1 MLLEARIMRDGKP
14 IYHALAFNDVVVN
27 RSGFSGMAEL
37 RVSVDGHFMYN
48 QRSDGLIVA
57 TPTGSTAYALSS
69 PGPILH
75 PQLQGIVL
83 VPIAPH
89 ALSNR
94 PIVLPDDSKVSIQI
108 IGGRDVNVNFDMQSF
123 TVARTERHDRG
134 APLAPYGADA
144 ASGRLQLLRHAAQE
158 AALERIPVARRRP
171 QALSG
176 KDAGTRTP
184 PLPKPDYHAHQTTS
198 MLRHL
203 SIRDFVIVA
212 ALDLEFDSGFTVF
225 SGETG
230 AGKSIL
236 IDALALALGARA
248 DASVVR
254 TGEARA
260 DITAEFETHAR
271 STHWLDEQAL
281 GTTGDDGH
289 HGGTVMLR
297 RVVDANGRSRAFING
312 TAATLAQLREVGE
325 MLVDIHGQHAHQLL
339 MRPDAQ
345 RELFDTHAGLSDTR
359 RDRYARVAHVARA
372 AQAVEHAQT
381 RDRELQLERERLA
394 WQLDRTRQARAATGR
409 VGRGQRRAPPA
420 VAFGQS
426 DRRRAR
432 RARRAVRIRR
442 GDDHAAFRRS
452 SRSCAISPTSIRRSN
467 DVLAALEPAEIQLQ
481 EAAYSLSTTRN
492 GSNSIRTGCAQVETA
507 PRRAAFD
514 RAQVPSAARNAAG
527 GTRGASRATRRSS
540 TPPPTSTACTPPKPR
555 PRKTY
560 LAEAK
565 KLSKARAKAGK
576 ALGAAVTTGMQEL
589 SMAGGSFEVALV
601 PLPEGGAHGLEQVEF
616 RVAGHAGVPLRP
628 LAKVA
633 SGGELARISL
643 ALAVI
648 ASAASPTPTL
658 IFDEVDT
665 GIGGGVAE
673 VVGRLLHQLGQRP
686 PGAVR
691 DALAA
696 SRRARRSAFPGGEG
710 GQRQRRHGQQRHLAR
725 QGEPRRGSR
734 AHARRA
740 RNHADHA
747 QAREG
752 NAGGVRCRCW
762 QDDNARR

>member
-1 MLLEARIMRDGKP
+1 
-14 IYHALAFNDVVVN
+14 
-27 RSGFSGMAEL
+27 
-37 RVSVDGHFMYN
+37 
-48 QRSDGLIVA
+48 
-57 TPTGSTAYALSS
+57 
-69 PGPILH
+69 
-75 PQLQGIVL
+75 
-83 VPIAPH
+83 
-89 ALSNR
+89 
-94 PIVLPDDSKVSIQI
+94 
-108 IGGRDVNVNFDMQSF
+108 
-123 TVARTERHDRG
+123 
-134 APLAPYGADA
+134 
-144 ASGRLQLLRHAAQE
+144 
-158 AALERIPVARRRP
+158 
-171 QALSG
+171 
-176 KDAGTRTP
+176 
-184 PLPKPDYHAHQTTS
+184 

-248 DASVVR
+248 DANVVR
-254 TGEARA
+254 TGETRA
-260 DITAEFETHAR
+260 DITAEFDTHAQVDQ
-271 STHWLDEQAL
+271 WLDEQAL
-281 GTTGDDGH
+281 SAAAADGQ

-345 RELFDTHAGLSDTR
+345 RELFDTHAGLTELSASVTR
-359 RDRYARVAHVARA
+359 AWRA
-372 AQAVEHAQT
+372 WREKVQAVEHAQT

-394 WQLDRTRQARAATGR
+394 WQLAELDKLAPQPGEWEEVNAEH
-409 VGRGQRRAPPA
+409 RRLSHSANLIDGVQGALNALSESDEAMITHLASIVSKVRDLADIDPA
-420 VAFGQS
+420 L
-426 DRRRAR
+426 
-432 RARRAVRIRR
+432 
-442 GDDHAAFRRS
+442 
-452 SRSCAISPTSIRRSN
+452 N

-481 EAAYSLSTTRN
+481 EAAYSLSHYAQKLELDPDRL
-492 GSNSIRTGCAQVETA
+492 AQVEKRLDA
-507 PRRAAFD
+507 LH
-514 RAQVPSAARNAAG
+514 SAARKFRLQPE
-527 GTRGASRATRRSS
+527 TLPEEHETRRAQLAALDAAADLDSLH
-540 TPPPTSTACTPPKPR
+540 AAEAKAR
-555 PRKTY
+555 EDF

-589 SMAGGSFEVALV
+589 SMKGGSFEVALV

-673 VVGRLLHQLGQRP
+673 VVGRLLHQLGEARQVLCVTHLPQVAARGDHHFQVAKAGNGKGGTVSSVVSLDKTSRVEEVARMLGGLEITP
-686 PGAVR
+686 TTRKHAKEM
-691 DALAA
+691 LAA
-696 SRRARRSAFPGGEG
+696 
-710 GQRQRRHGQQRHLAR
+710 
-725 QGEPRRGSR
+725 
-734 AHARRA
+734 
-740 RNHADHA
+740 
-747 QAREG
+747 
-752 NAGGVRCRCW
+752 
-762 QDDNARR
+762 